1 MPSPS
6 ESVITKIDTDNVE
19 AALVQPFAFATTEIV
34 PPEEAAT
41 VEIVLVVDAPVQPFG
56 SVQV

>member
-1 MPSPS
+1 MT
-6 ESVITKIDTDNVE
+6 TKTVTDNVE

-34 PPEEAAT
+34 PPEEVAT
-41 VEIVLVVDAPVQPFG
+41 VEIELVVDAPVQPFG